1 MRLTMANENGRAR
14 SEARR
19 FLPAQKDTRY
29 KRGKKMKKSVKLIFG
44 GLFAVA
50 LLTNFISC
58 SDGDD
63 DDETNQKT
71 ETQKGADK
79 NKTEAEAAD
88 VYSGDLITFTATK
101 ASTSAEDTSL
111 IIKYDRSQAGAKEKI
126 SFTDAD
132 LEVKYNDTAISM
144 KKTISFELDE
154 YGAKFDE
161 ADSGSDNLKEY
172 KVKISLGKKIATGDS
187 VTVQLKSANV
197 EGEGA
202 KTANL
207 ASIVISL
214 IDTAEA
220 ASYYTELCANE
231 DEYQTLITKKNGVAL
246 DAEEEEPAKETKP
259 TEEATAQTVP
269 TTSETQKAETT
280 NAEATANETQKTETA
295 TTSETTTTENP
306 VIETT
311 TTETTPTETAPTET
325 PATETPATE
334 TPATETPATE
344 TPAAEDETLTKTSI
358 LGGIQSG
365 ENVWGSGTTTTQNDD
380 GTYTVLA
387 AGAGEGGW
395 GGNIAA
401 IPVCFGAGDLAGFT
415 HIVFEADL
423 SAFTLNEENPE
434 YPSIELKI
442 ANADDSESKT
452 ISATALFSN
461 GKAEIPLTEFNF
473 LDEATKIQFAI
484 RGSGKIILKDISKA
498 K

>member
-1 MRLTMANENGRAR
+1 
-14 SEARR
+14 
-19 FLPAQKDTRY
+19 
-29 KRGKKMKKSVKLIFG
+29 MKKSVKLIFG

-63 DDETNQKT
+63 DDDTTQKT

-132 LEVKYNDTAISM
+132 LEVKHNGSAISM
-144 KKTISFELDE
+144 EKTISFELDE

-161 ADSGSDNLKEY
+161 ADSGNDNLKEY

-187 VTVQLKSANV
+187 VTVQLKSAKV

-202 KTANL
+202 ATANL

-220 ASYYTELCANE
+220 ANWYTELCANE

-334 TPATETPATE
+334 TPA
-344 TPAAEDETLTKTSI
+344 AEDETLTKTSI

-365 ENVWGSGTTTTQNDD
+365 ENVWGSGTTTTQNED
-380 GTYTVLA
+380 GTYTVVA
-387 AGAGEGGW
+387 AGAREGDW

-401 IPVCFGAGDLAGFT
+401 IPVCFGAGDLNEFT
-415 HIVFEADL
+415 HIVLEADL
-423 SAFTLNEENPE
+423 TAFTLNEENPE

-452 ISATALFSN
+452 ISATTLFSN
-461 GKAEIPLTEFNF
+461 GKAEIPLTGFDF
-473 LDEATKIQFAI
+473 LDKATKIQFSI
-484 RGSGKIILKDISKA
+484 RGSGTITLKDISKA

>member
-1 MRLTMANENGRAR
+1 
-14 SEARR
+14 
-19 FLPAQKDTRY
+19 
-29 KRGKKMKKSVKLIFG
+29 MKKSIKLIFG

-63 DDETNQKT
+63 DDDTTQKT

-132 LEVKYNDTAISM
+132 LEVKHNGTAISM
-144 KKTISFELDE
+144 EKTISFELDE
-154 YGAKFDE
+154 YGAKFDDE
-161 ADSGSDNLKEY
+161 GSGNDNLKEY
-172 KVKISLGKKIATGDS
+172 KVKIPLGKKIAAEDT
-187 VTVQLKSANV
+187 VTVELKSAKV

-220 ASYYTELCANE
+220 ANWYTELCANE

-280 NAEATANETQKTETA
+280 NAKATANETQKTETA

-306 VIETT
+306 VTETT
-311 TTETTPTETAPTET
+311 TTETTPTETAPTETPATETPAAETPATET